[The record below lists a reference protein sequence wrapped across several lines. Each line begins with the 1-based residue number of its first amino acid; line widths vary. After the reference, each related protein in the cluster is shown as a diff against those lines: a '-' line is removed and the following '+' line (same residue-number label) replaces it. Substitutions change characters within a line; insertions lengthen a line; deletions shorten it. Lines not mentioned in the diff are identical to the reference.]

1 MVIAPVGDCRKCRRD
16 EIKIERPPTPG
27 GFSFALLP
35 LVDGL
40 IFYTLRE
47 PQKHPHKAVIF
58 SPLSYTPNRRTP
70 RREPQRATERT
81 TKTPPQERKHE
92 RQHPPEDRKRPPPTT
107 PGAVKISI
115 SPVKIL
121 PVKISK
127 FAVKFY
133 SVKIS
138 STTLSR
144 YFSSSSATGVVS
156 PRGLFGVSTT
166 SCLSAYPKLFFIRKM
181 PDTGFILPFCI

>member
-1 MVIAPVGDCRKCRRD
+1 MH
-16 EIKIERPPTPG
+16 PPRATKTPTKSRY
-27 GFSFALLP
+27 FFAL
-35 LVDGL
+35 
-40 IFYTLRE
+40 ITT
-47 PQKHPHKAVIF
+47 
-58 SPLSYTPNRRTP
+58 SPNRRTP
-70 RREPQRATERT
+70 RREPQRATERS

-92 RQHPPEDRKRPPPTT
+92 RQHPSEDRKRPPPTT

-133 SVKIS
+133 SVKFS

>member
-1 MVIAPVGDCRKCRRD
+1 M
-16 EIKIERPPTPG
+16 EIKQKDRPRRAAFLLPFCRWWMGLFLHPQRATKTTTQSRYFFALITTPPT
-27 GFSFALLP
+27 
-35 LVDGL
+35 
-40 IFYTLRE
+40 
-47 PQKHPHKAVIF
+47 K
-58 SPLSYTPNRRTP
+58 RTP
-70 RREPQRATERT
+70 HREPQRATERT
-81 TKTPPQERKHE
+81 TKAPPQERKHE
-92 RQHPPEDRKRPPPTT
+92 RQHPPRDRKRPPPTT

-127 FAVKFY
+127 SAVKIY
-133 SVKIS
+133 SVKFS